1 MVLQVPGGRLF
12 QKVYIGRDRLRQKRP
27 YLHLNKMH
35 TDEGLKREIGLWGL
49 TSNIINTVIGSG
61 IFVLPALVS
70 EGLGAAGILAYL
82 FCGMLITMVML
93 CFAEVGSKIT
103 TTGGAYAYIEAAF
116 GKYFG
121 FITTNL
127 FIFGA
132 SLMATAAVANAVA
145 DTLSYLF
152 PLFADKAFRALF
164 FVVMFSVLTVINVRG
179 VKEGIRLVAV
189 TTFLKLAP
197 LLLLLC
203 WGLTRV
209 KTGNLTWTEMPPLAD
224 FGNISLILFFAFQG
238 AENSLSVS
246 GEVKSP
252 AQTIPKSILLST
264 VLILFIY
271 AGVHL
276 VAQGVLGDLLSANK
290 NAPLAETAR
299 VIMGPFG
306 VTLMI
311 LGAAVS
317 MFGYLSS
324 DILNMPRVLF
334 RSAKDGVIPVRAL
347 ARTHSRFATPH
358 VSIIAFTALGCILA
372 IAGGFR
378 QLAILSTSSVLLV
391 YIGVALSVIKL
402 RRKEKVPGFRIPGGV
417 LVPLLSIAISLW
429 LLSNLS
435 LREMMGMVI
444 FICFLSIIYYAL
456 TFVGQ
461 RARVDEEQM

>member
-1 MVLQVPGGRLF
+1 
-12 QKVYIGRDRLRQKRP
+12 
-27 YLHLNKMH
+27 MH
-35 TDEGLKREIGLWGL
+35 TEEGLKQEIGLWGL

-61 IFVLPALVS
+61 IFVLPALVA

-82 FCGMLITMVML
+82 FCGVLIMMVML

-152 PLFADKAFRALF
+152 PIFTHKVFRALF
-164 FVVMFSVLTVINVRG
+164 FVLMFSGLTVVNVRG
-179 VKEGIRLVAV
+179 VKEGIRLVTL

-197 LLLLLC
+197 LLLLIC
-203 WGLTRV
+203 WGLTKV
-209 KTGNLTWTEMPPLAD
+209 NAGNLTWSTTPPVAD
-224 FGNISLILFFAFQG
+224 FGKISLILFFAFQG

-246 GEVKSP
+246 GEVRNP
-252 AQTIPKSILLST
+252 ARVIPRSIFLST
-264 VLILFIY
+264 ILILIIY

-276 VAQGVLGDLLSANK
+276 VAQGVLGDLLAANK
-290 NAPLAETAR
+290 SAPLAETAK

-306 VTLMI
+306 ITLMI
-311 LGAAVS
+311 IGAAIS

-334 RSAKDGVIPVRAL
+334 RSAKDNVIPISVL
-347 ARTHSRFATPH
+347 AKVHPRFATPF
-358 VSIIAFTALGCILA
+358 VSIIAFTALGCLLA
-372 IAGGFR
+372 IVGGFR
-378 QLAILSTSSVLLV
+378 ALAILSTSSVLLI
-391 YIGVALSVIKL
+391 YMGVALAVIKL
-402 RRKEKVPGFRIPGGV
+402 RKKEDFPPSTFRIPGGIV
-417 LVPLLSIAISLW
+417 VPLLAIAISIW
-429 LLSNLS
+429 LLSNLTGK
-435 LREMMGMVI
+435 EMISMLV
-444 FICFLSIIYYAL
+444 FLCALSIIYFML
-456 TFVGQ
+456 TSFK
-461 RARVDEEQM
+461 RKPRE